1 MLSSNKIEE
10 IKKYSHKEFWERL
23 QQLSQATQ
31 NTQEEEAELV
41 MLTEEVFSRKEQ
53 EGIESYNSDES
64 VSYRNDL
71 EELDELMDKIE
82 AKFDELD
89 KVRLKVN
96 TGGMYGATIFA
107 GLEGFVMDVL
117 SPDFER
123 YRKTRN
129 LVYRYEV
136 KIEIWDLETFKIV
149 VHDRVTVDEDEIEG
163 IDMFT
168 VDKKHKEY
176 SAREGKLYTKRDS
189 LLTRSL

>member
-107 GLEGFVMDVL
+107 GSEGFVMDVL

-136 KIEIWDLETFKIV
+136 KIEIWDLKTFKII
-149 VHDRVTVDEDEIEG
+149 VHDRVTVDEGEIEG

-168 VDKKHKEY
+168 VDKPYREHL
-176 SAREGKLYTKRDS
+176 AREGKLPDN
-189 LLTRSL
+189 